1 MTDVRQERQAL
12 VVTGPPTAG
21 GQQAAS
27 LPEATLLTMN
37 ERGRVTAY
45 SGKVEYGQSIRTG
58 LAMEVAD
65 ELDVPLSTVE
75 VVLGDTGLVPFD
87 RGTTGSASTATV
99 GRQLRRA
106 AATAR
111 KALVELA
118 GQRWGMAA
126 GDLTA
131 QEGAVL
137 VRADAGR
144 RATYADLLA
153 GQQLALRVADDVAVK
168 EADEF
173 AVMGQPTRR
182 IDAVARVTGQAKYSQ
197 DIVVPGMV
205 YGKVLRPPSYGA
217 QLRQLDASR
226 AEHLPGFVALVRE
239 GDFVGIVTERE
250 EQAEYALQA
259 VRARWEEGQDQ
270 PSDWDMPVAL
280 KEHVLDTAVL
290 REDGSLER
298 GFAEADRVFEE
309 VYYVPYVANATME
322 PMAAVA
328 QWEGDPSA
336 GSRPGESPSETG
348 QARLTVWCGSRRPFG
363 IRSEL
368 AQAFGMSED
377 RVHVITPETG
387 GAFGGAR
394 EGVAHDAARLAKAVG
409 RPVRVAYTRA
419 EDFSWAT
426 VRPAALIEIR
436 SGVKADGTIVAW
448 DYRAWHAGENAF
460 RARRG
465 SDTPYATPNVRI
477 QVANAE
483 SPLRAGSYRSLGGAV
498 NHFAREVHIDE
509 IATALEMDPVELRLR
524 NLTHPRFRRVLTE
537 AAARFGW
544 DAARGPSSGV
554 GVAIG
559 LDVGTYAAECVQL
572 AVRGREVQVARVV
585 VAFDCGLV
593 VNPDGVRNQVEGAIV
608 MGLGTALWEG
618 LEFAGGRILNP
629 TFSRYRVPRITDAP
643 EVEVVLVGDATT
655 PSTGAGE
662 PGIVPIAPAIA
673 NAVFSA
679 TGKRVRE
686 LPIGARL
693 G

>member
-1 MTDVRQERQAL
+1 M
-12 VVTGPPTAG
+12 
-21 GQQAAS
+21 
-27 LPEATLLTMN
+27 
-37 ERGRVTAY
+37 
-45 SGKVEYGQSIRTG
+45 
-58 LAMEVAD
+58 
-65 ELDVPLSTVE
+65 
-75 VVLGDTGLVPFD
+75 
-87 RGTTGSASTATV
+87 
-99 GRQLRRA
+99 
-106 AATAR
+106 
-111 KALVELA
+111 
-118 GQRWGMAA
+118 
-126 GDLTA
+126 
-131 QEGAVL
+131 
-137 VRADAGR
+137 
-144 RATYADLLA
+144 
-153 GQQLALRVADDVAVK
+153 
-168 EADEF
+168 
-173 AVMGQPTRR
+173 
-182 IDAVARVTGQAKYSQ
+182 ARVTGQAKYSQ
-197 DIVVPGMV
+197 DIVAPGMV

-217 QLRQLDASR
+217 QLRQLDTSR

-259 VRARWEEGQDQ
+259 VRARWEEGQGQ

-280 KEHVLDTAVL
+280 KERVLDTAVL
-290 REDGSLER
+290 REGGSLER

-322 PMAAVA
+322 PQAAVA
-328 QWEGDPSA
+328 LWEGD
-336 GSRPGESPSETG
+336 
-348 QARLTVWCGSRRPFG
+348 RLTVWCGSRRPFG

-368 AQAFGMSED
+368 AQAFDVSED

-394 EGVAHDAARLAKAVG
+394 EGVAYDAARLAKAVG

-419 EDFSWAT
+419 EDFNWAT

-465 SDTPYATPNVRI
+465 SDTPYSTPNVRI
-477 QVANAE
+477 TVANAE

-509 IATALEMDPVELRLR
+509 IAMALEMDPVELRLR

-544 DAARGPSSGV
+544 ESARGPSSGV

-559 LDVGTYAAECVQL
+559 LDVGSYVAQCVQL
-572 AVRGREVQVARVV
+572 AVRGREVQVERVV
-585 VAFDCGLV
+585 AAFDCGLV

-608 MGLGTALWEG
+608 MGMGTALWEG

-643 EVEVVLVGDATT
+643 EIEVALVGDATT

-686 LPIGARL
+686 LPIGVRL

>member
-1 MTDVRQERQAL
+1 MTDVRRERQAL
-12 VVTGPPTAG
+12 IVTGPPTAG

-27 LPEATLLTMN
+27 LPEATLLAMG

-45 SGKVEYGQSIRTG
+45 SGKVEYGQSIRSG
-58 LAMEVAD
+58 FAMEVAD
-65 ELDVPLSTVE
+65 ELDVPLSWVE

-111 KALVELA
+111 KALIELA
-118 GQRWGMAA
+118 EQRWGVAA
-126 GDLTA
+126 ADLTA
-131 QEGAVL
+131 REGAVL
-137 VRADAGR
+137 AKADAGR
-144 RATYADLLA
+144 RITYADLLA
-153 GQQLALRVADDVAVK
+153 GQQLALRVADDVVVK
-168 EADEF
+168 ETDEF
-173 AVMGQPTRR
+173 AVMGQPARR

-217 QLRQLDASR
+217 QLRQFDASR

-259 VRARWEEGQDQ
+259 VRARWEEQHDQ

-298 GFAEADRVFEE
+298 GFSEADRVFEE

-336 GSRPGESPSETG
+336 GSG

-377 RVHVITPETG
+377 HVHVITPETG

-419 EDFSWAT
+419 EDFNWAT

-537 AAARFGW
+537 AAERFGW
-544 DAARGPSSGV
+544 RAVGGPSNQGV

-559 LDVGTYAAECVQL
+559 LDVGSYVAECVQL
-572 AVRGREVQVARVV
+572 AVRGREVQVERVV
-585 VAFDCGLV
+585 AAFDCGLV

-629 TFSRYRVPRITDAP
+629 IFSRYRVPRITDAP
-643 EVEVVLVGDATT
+643 EIEVALVGDATT

-662 PGIVPIAPAIA
+662 PGIVAVAPAIA
-673 NAVFSA
+673 NAVFNA